1 MPRLPVTTTLW
12 LVGVAVAGLVVRAIP
27 VALADFP
34 VNDGGLFVAMTRAIE
49 DAGWGLPASIEWN
62 GSVLPFAYP
71 PLGFYLSG
79 GISSLFGLD
88 LTDVFRWLPL
98 VASALV
104 VPAVFLLARE
114 LLRSDLGALVAALA
128 YALAPASY
136 VWLVQGGGVT
146 RSPGMVLAVLTIWQV
161 VCLVRVPGR
170 RTAIVVGVLAGLTA
184 LVHPGAAIFV
194 AVSSV
199 LIWIFEGRS
208 AASLRGAAISVAT
221 AFLVAAPWL
230 AITISRHG
238 LDALLGVPS
247 NGPEPAAA
255 LLAVLAG
262 RVTGTASFDPLAIA
276 GVVVAIVWLVRRQ
289 FLLPIWFG
297 VATLLSYQYGM
308 VPFGLLIGSA
318 AVFMAARLTSATA
331 RAARRA
337 PMVSLGILA
346 VALAVEAGAS
356 ILAVQN
362 PGAPLHALDPE
373 RRGAMAWVDANLETE
388 AELAVIT
395 DAVWSGDPDSE
406 WFPLLAA
413 RRSVATVQGSE
424 WLGEAAFDE
433 QVMANRALQGC
444 VDPASVSC
452 VEDWLAEW
460 GGDYVYLPKGPLR
473 GPGGPDDCCADLR
486 QLLTGAEGFAPVYDG
501 PGATILA

>member
-1 MPRLPVTTTLW
+1 MTCTTSRSSRTTAPSASADPGWQELLDSYHVDAMIWPPDVVLTRGLLDQPMPDGTTVVRGVPRRHPGPVPARMRRLPVTTAVW
-12 LVGVAVAGLVVRAIP
+12 LAGVALAGLVVRAIP

-49 DAGWGLPASIEWN
+49 DAGWGLPLTISWN
-62 GSVLPFAYP
+62 GSELPFAYP

-146 RSPGMVLAVLTIWQV
+146 RSPGMLLAVLTIWQV
-161 VCLVRVPGR
+161 VRLVRAPGPANGHHR
-170 RTAIVVGVLAGLTA
+170 GRSGRAHRPRPPRSRHLRGGELGPHLALRGTDARPRSACA
-184 LVHPGAAIFV
+184 LV
-194 AVSSV
+194 
-199 LIWIFEGRS
+199 
-208 AASLRGAAISVAT
+208 SVAI
-221 AFLVAAPWL
+221 ALLVAAPWL

-308 VPFGLLIGSA
+308 VPFGAAHRFGGGVPRRPADHGDRSRRPEGSA
-318 AVFMAARLTSATA
+318 GQPWDPGRGARIRGRRIGPGRAESRCAPSCA
-331 RAARRA
+331 RPRAAGGHGVGGCQPGTGGRAGGDHEQRVVRRSGLRVVLPPRRA
-337 PMVSLGILA
+337 PLGGHRPGLGM
-346 VALAVEAGAS
+346 AG
-356 ILAVQN
+356 
-362 PGAPLHALDPE
+362 
-373 RRGAMAWVDANLETE
+373 RGGL
-388 AELAVIT
+388 
-395 DAVWSGDPDSE
+395 
-406 WFPLLAA
+406 
-413 RRSVATVQGSE
+413 
-424 WLGEAAFDE
+424 
-433 QVMANRALQGC
+433 
-444 VDPASVSC
+444 
-452 VEDWLAEW
+452 
-460 GGDYVYLPKGPLR
+460 
-473 GPGGPDDCCADLR
+473 
-486 QLLTGAEGFAPVYDG
+486 
-501 PGATILA
+501 

>member
-1 MPRLPVTTTLW
+1 MTTALW
-12 LVGVAVAGLVVRAIP
+12 LAGVALAGLVVRVIP

-34 VNDGGLFVAMTRAIE
+34 VNDGGLFVAMTQAIE
-49 DAGWGLPASIEWN
+49 GAGWGLPASIDWN

-79 GISSLFGLD
+79 GIASLFGLD

-98 VASALV
+98 IASALV

-114 LLRSDLGALVAALA
+114 LLRSDLGALIAALA

-136 VWLVQGGGVT
+136 VWLVQGGGVA
-146 RSPGMVLAVLTIWQV
+146 RSPGMVLAVITIWQV
-161 VCLVRVPGR
+161 VRLVREPDR
-170 RTAIVVGVLAGLTA
+170 RTTIVVGALAGITA

-194 AVSSV
+194 GVSSV
-199 LIWIFEGRS
+199 LIWLFEGRS
-208 AASLRGAAISVAT
+208 AASLRSAAISVAI
-221 AFLVAAPWL
+221 ALLVAAPWL

-238 LDALLGVPS
+238 LEALLGVPS

-276 GVVVAIVWLVRRQ
+276 GVVVAIVWLVRRE

-308 VPFGLLIGSA
+308 VAFALLIGSA
-318 AVFMAARLTSATA
+318 ALFLAARLATATA

-337 PMVSLGILA
+337 PLVSLGILA
-346 VALAVEAGAS
+346 VALVVEAGAS
-356 ILAVQN
+356 VQAVQN
-362 PGAPLHALDPE
+362 PGAPLHALDLE
-373 RRGAMAWVDANLETE
+373 RREAMAWVDANLESE
-388 AELAVIT
+388 ATLAVIT

-433 QVMANRALQGC
+433 QVTANRALQGC

-452 VEDWLAEW
+452 VENWLAEW
-460 GGDYVYLPKGPLR
+460 GADYVYVPKGPLR
-473 GPGGPDDCCADLR
+473 GPGGPEDCCADLR
-486 QLLTGAEGFAPVYDG
+486 HLLTDAEAFVPVYDG
-501 PGATILA
+501 PGATILAWTAQ

>member
-1 MPRLPVTTTLW
+1 MTTA
-12 LVGVAVAGLVVRAIP
+12 VCVAAVALAGLVVRAIP

-34 VNDGGLFVAMTRAIE
+34 VNDGGLFVAMTRGIE
-49 DAGWGLPASIEWN
+49 DAGWGLPVSISWN
-62 GSVLPFAYP
+62 GSELPFAYP

-79 GISSLFGLD
+79 GISSMFGVD

-104 VPAVFLLARE
+104 VPAVFLLGRE

-146 RSPGMVLAVLTIWQV
+146 RSPGMLLAVLTIWQV
-161 VCLVRVPGR
+161 VRLVRDPGR

-184 LVHPGAAIFV
+184 LVHPGAAIFA
-194 AVSSV
+194 AVSAV
-199 LIWIFEGRS
+199 LIWIFEGRT
-208 AASLRGAAISVAT
+208 AGALRAGGVSVVIA
-221 AFLVAAPWL
+221 LLIAAPWL

-247 NGPEPAAA
+247 NGPEPVAA
-255 LLAVLAG
+255 LLAILAG

-276 GVVVAIVWLVRRQ
+276 GLVVAIVWLVRRQ

-308 VPFGLLIGSA
+308 VPFGMLIGSA
-318 AVFMAARLTSATA
+318 AVLLASRMTPSTAGAA
-331 RAARRA
+331 RAA
-337 PMVSLGILA
+337 PLVSLGILGA
-346 VALAVEAGAS
+346 ALVFEAGAS
-356 ILAVQN
+356 VLAVQN
-362 PGAPLHALDPE
+362 PGAPLHALGPE
-373 RRGAMAWVDANLETE
+373 RREAMAWVDANLEPE

-395 DAVWSGDPDSE
+395 NSVWSGDPDSE
-406 WFPLLAA
+406 WFYLLAA

-424 WLGEAAFDE
+424 WLGEAAFED
-433 QVMANRALQGC
+433 QVQANRALQGC
-444 VDPASVSC
+444 NDLASVSC

-460 GGDYVYLPKGPLR
+460 GGDYVYLPKGPIH
-473 GPGGPDDCCADLR
+473 GPGGPQDCCADLR
-486 QLLTGAEGFAPVYDG
+486 QLLSGADGFTPVYDG
-501 PGATILA
+501 PGATILAWSAP

>member
-1 MPRLPVTTTLW
+1 MAL
-12 LVGVAVAGLVVRAIP
+12 AGLVVRAIP

-49 DAGWGLPASIEWN
+49 DAGWGLPLTVSWN
-62 GSVLPFAYP
+62 GSELPFAYP

-146 RSPGMVLAVLTIWQV
+146 RSPGMLLAVLTIWQV
-161 VCLVRVPGR
+161 VRLVRVPGR
-170 RTAIVVGVLAGLTA
+170 RTAIIVGVLAGLTA

-199 LIWIFEGRS
+199 LIWLFEGRS
-208 AASLRGAAISVAT
+208 AASLRTRWLSVAI
-221 AFLVAAPWL
+221 ALLVAAPWL

-238 LDALLGVPS
+238 LEALLGVPS

-308 VPFGLLIGSA
+308 VPFGA
-318 AVFMAARLTSATA
+318 AHRFRGGVPRRPADHRDG

-337 PMVSLGILA
+337 PLVSLGILA
-346 VALAVEAGAS
+346 RGVGVRG
-356 ILAVQN
+356 
-362 PGAPLHALDPE
+362 
-373 RRGAMAWVDANLETE
+373 RR
-388 AELAVIT
+388 I
-395 DAVWSGDPDSE
+395 
-406 WFPLLAA
+406 
-413 RRSVATVQGSE
+413 
-424 WLGEAAFDE
+424 
-433 QVMANRALQGC
+433 
-444 VDPASVSC
+444 
-452 VEDWLAEW
+452 
-460 GGDYVYLPKGPLR
+460 
-473 GPGGPDDCCADLR
+473 GPGRAESRCAPPR
-486 QLLTGAEGFAPVYDG
+486 ARPPSGGRPWRGWMPTWNRRPSWR
-501 PGATILA
+501 